1 MSLSGKT
8 FLGTWLLAMCVLT
21 SAYSGVL
28 TSLLTVPTIT
38 VPVDSVEDLVSYGKI
53 PWNLERGTW
62 MHGRY
67 AVGSSYALMV
77 MYFDLR
83 FI

>member
-1 MSLSGKT
+1 M
-8 FLGTWLLAMCVLT
+8 LAMFVIT

-28 TSLLTVPTIT
+28 TSLLTVQSIT

-67 AVGSSYALMV
+67 AVGPSYV
-77 MYFDLR
+77 LR
-83 FI
+83 VVNFGSGTKAV